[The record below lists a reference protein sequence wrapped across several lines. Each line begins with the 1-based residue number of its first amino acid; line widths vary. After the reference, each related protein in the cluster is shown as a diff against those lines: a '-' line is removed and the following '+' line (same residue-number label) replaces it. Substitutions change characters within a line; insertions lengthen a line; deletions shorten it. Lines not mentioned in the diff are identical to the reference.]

1 VRSGSRTRPGA
12 CMMGPRS
19 GPHRTPRFMQD
30 LKKLMTQ
37 QRQRFESTVIIQF
50 VVDLKIGRFH
60 PGLRIKRVQVTPN
73 GPAVEGASGR

>member
-1 VRSGSRTRPGA
+1 
-12 CMMGPRS
+12 
-19 GPHRTPRFMQD
+19 MQD
-30 LKKLMTQ
+30 LKTLMTQ